1 MINLHISVGAGPAG
15 PVLARPLFGDIHY
28 IYIYIY
34 IYINLLVSF
43 TYSYYTC
50 KKSPLNNDST
60 DISLWYWDNMVEAF
74 AHL

>member
-1 MINLHISVGAGPAG
+1 MINLHISVGAGLAG

-28 IYIYIY
+28 IYIYKFACE
-34 IYINLLVSF
+34 LRMQF
-43 TYSYYTC
+43 YTC
-50 KKSPLNNDST
+50 KQSPLNNDST